1 MLLPLL
7 GWPPDEPLPADDV
20 PLLPGGAPPV
30 RVATSDCRFASVD
43 ARLLPPCVLVVSSGV
58 PTVWIVELLP
68 VVEPLPVVELPN
80 IISIK
85 LTLFDKGEPGPLAP
99 GLATDVSAAVV
110 PTLLDADPDCAARG
124 AWRAASCAH
133 CTFCSIIEL
142 ITCRSPLLMIGWGE
156 ACTIRAIS
164 RALKDNGSA
173 DPRRHLMPARW
184 DRPAQIAVPTP
195 DAAPWERRHQRR
207 IVPLGRERADT
218 RRPAQGWVCCMPQ
231 TLPVTSAALNKG

>member
-1 MLLPLL
+1 MIAGSL
-7 GWPPDEPLPADDV
+7 
-20 PLLPGGAPPV
+20 
-30 RVATSDCRFASVD
+30 AST
-43 ARLLPPCVLVVSSGV
+43 RGCSLPCVLVVSSGV

-173 DPRRHLMPARW
+173 DRRRHLMPARW
-184 DRPAQIAVPTP
+184 DDRHKLPSQHRMPHRGNADISGALCRLAVSARTRAGRRKGGSVACLRPC
-195 DAAPWERRHQRR
+195 R
-207 IVPLGRERADT
+207 
-218 RRPAQGWVCCMPQ
+218 
-231 TLPVTSAALNKG
+231 